1 VPEVDTHCPACNCDV
16 RVSVAQQLAVARQA
30 VRDEELP
37 AAAGITMPS
46 LRLHQLSEEKIT
58 ALCLKASRSL
68 PSALRVQ
75 AIKLEK
81 RARMKGFDGHADRY
95 VIDPAYHAQMDAEG
109 YPFDFCESVVPE
121 LVGFA
126 VWPEGRCPQAHLP
139 KAKPI
144 AQPPAGA
151 VKGAKAGKAAAQPP
165 QGAGVKAGKAAAQ
178 PPQGAGGA
186 VKGGKKG
193 GKHGGR
199 GKGGKGAG
207 GGKAGGK
214 QN

>member
-1 VPEVDTHCPACNCDV
+1 MSAPVPQGPGEDAPGSLISSLLADSPWIEPRNPLDEVSCPNPSCLAGTYVPEVDTHCPACNCDV

-95 VIDPAYHAQMDAEG
+95 VLDAAYHTQMEAEG

-139 KAKPI
+139 KARRLARLPHSHR
-144 AQPPAGA
+144 
-151 VKGAKAGKAAAQPP
+151 KGLA
-165 QGAGVKAGKAAAQ
+165 
-178 PPQGAGGA
+178 
-186 VKGGKKG
+186 
-193 GKHGGR
+193 
-199 GKGGKGAG
+199 
-207 GGKAGGK
+207 
-214 QN
+214 